1 MIVKHPVIEGV
12 QYDVPDAS
20 VQSWID
26 SGWVA
31 EGAPA
36 VAVEPPQQETTVG
49 APVNTR
55 KKD

>member
-1 MIVKHPVIEGV
+1 MIVKHPHIEGV

-36 VAVEPPQQETTVG
+36 VAAESPQQETTVG

>member
-36 VAVEPPQQETTVG
+36 VAPEPPEQETTVG